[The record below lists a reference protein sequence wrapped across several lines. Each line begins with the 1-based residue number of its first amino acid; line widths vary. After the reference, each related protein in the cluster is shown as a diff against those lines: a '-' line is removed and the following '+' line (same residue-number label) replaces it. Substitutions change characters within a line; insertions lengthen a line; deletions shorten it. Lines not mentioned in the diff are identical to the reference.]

1 MGKQKAMTQL
11 YRKKVD
17 DFSKCLKILKSAEFS
32 KGRDDEIYRTGIIWQ
47 FNVTY
52 ELSWKA
58 LQAVLRAHGA
68 AGADT
73 GSPREILQL
82 GYRFEFIDD
91 EAAWLL
97 MLKKR
102 NLSVHMYNEEEAD
115 EMILLIRDSFIP
127 AFTELEKMLEK
138 RMNEIDTE

>member
-1 MGKQKAMTQL
+1 MMQS
-11 YRKKVD
+11 YKKKMD
-17 DFSKCLKILKSAEFS
+17 EFSKCLKILMSADFLN
-32 KGRDDEIYRTGIIWQ
+32 GYNDEIYRTGIIWQ
-47 FNVTY
+47 FYVTY

-58 LQAVLRAHGA
+58 LHTVLRAHGA

-82 GYRFEFIDD
+82 GDRFGFIDD

-115 EMILLIRDSFIP
+115 EMILLIRDSFVP
-127 AFTELEKMLEK
+127 AFAELEKMLEK
-138 RMNEIDTE
+138 RMSEI